1 MGLQRVGHDWCVTN
15 RSLIRQ
21 TVDFQASEFS
31 CKLSYLGNKKTIL
44 AVLKN
49 LSSEMTD
56 YPA

>member
-1 MGLQRVGHDWCVTN
+1 MGLQRVGHDWCVAN

-21 TVDFQASEFS
+21 TVDFQVSEVS
-31 CKLSYLGNKKTIL
+31 CKLSYLDNKKTIL
-44 AVLKN
+44 LVLKN